1 MVVGVDF
8 STKAL
13 HCCFGQKDD
22 QPQLARLEIASGET
36 EVQTALVFELLGGL
50 LRAIEERYGCSPGLL
65 VIERPWAGSNARSV
79 VKLGQIQ
86 GAVMATAYAQGW
98 VVKEQD
104 PSAIRKT
111 VVGQGTARGKGAIK
125 EIVRNWVQMV
135 YKMDVSEDAADAIV
149 IWSYGQ
155 VVSKETR
162 RGLLGE

>member
-1 MVVGVDF
+1 MMVVGVDF

-13 HCCFGQKDD
+13 HCCFGSDD
-22 QPQLARLEIASGET
+22 QPQLARLEITASET
-36 EVQTALVFELLGGL
+36 ETQTALVFELLSGL
-50 LRAIEERYGCSPGLL
+50 LKAIEERYGCEPGLL

-86 GAVMATAYAQGW
+86 GAVMATAHSRGW
-98 VVKEQD
+98 VAKEQD
-104 PSAIRKT
+104 PSVIRKV

-125 EIVRNWVQMV
+125 EIVRNWVKMV

-155 VVSKETR
+155 IGWNARS